1 MVDKIMDVSPEDAD
15 VQAKVEQW
23 LSDVVVGLNLCPFAR
38 KPQRAGLVRYSLS
51 RATSEKE
58 LLAELL
64 AELEYLDNTHAE
76 QLETTLLIIP
86 NFLQDF
92 VDYNQFL
99 DLADWLLERHDYEG
113 VYQLATFHP
122 NYQFAGTR
130 PDDAENLTNR
140 APYPILHLIRED
152 SIERV
157 LENYPEPESI
167 PDKNIACVKSLTPG
181 QLKKLFPYLFA

>member
-1 MVDKIMDVSPEDAD
+1 MNNTQSPVITATQQWLAD
-15 VQAKVEQW
+15 VVI
-23 LSDVVVGLNLCPFAR
+23 GLNLCPFAR
-38 KPQRAGLVRYSLS
+38 KPQRANLIRFTES
-51 RATSEKE
+51 RASSEQA

-64 AELEYLDNTHAE
+64 TELEYLDATHAE

-122 NYQFAGTR
+122 HYQFAGTR
-130 PDDAENLTNR
+130 ADDAENLTNR

-157 LENYPEPESI
+157 LENYPDPEAI
-167 PDKNIACVKSLTPG
+167 PENNIRAVQSLTPE
-181 QLKKLFPYLFA
+181 QRKKLFPYV

>member
-1 MVDKIMDVSPEDAD
+1 MEKNQQSPVILAT
-15 VQAKVEQW
+15 QQW
-23 LSDVVVGLNLCPFAR
+23 LSDVVIGLNLCPFAR
-38 KPQRAGLVRYSLS
+38 KPQRANLIRFTESS
-51 RATSEKE
+51 ASSEKE

-64 AELEYLDNTHAE
+64 AELEYLDATHAE

-99 DLADWLLERHDYEG
+99 DLADWLLERHEYDG

-122 NYQFAGTR
+122 HYQFAGTR
-130 PDDAENLTNR
+130 AEDAENLTNR

-157 LENYPEPESI
+157 LENYPDPEAI
-167 PDKNIACVKSLTPG
+167 PDNNIKAVRNLTVE
-181 QLKKLFPYLFA
+181 QRRKLFPYL